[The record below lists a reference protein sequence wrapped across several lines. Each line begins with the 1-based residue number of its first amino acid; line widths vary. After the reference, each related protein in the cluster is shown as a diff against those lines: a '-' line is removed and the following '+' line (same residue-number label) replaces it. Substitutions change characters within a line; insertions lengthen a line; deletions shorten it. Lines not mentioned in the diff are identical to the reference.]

1 MRSKLRFYVAALA
14 ALLVGLPLAERAM
27 ADDTG
32 DIVGTS
38 IGAAFDIVAAAL
50 EAS

>member
-1 MRSKLRFYVAALA
+1 MRSRLRFCVAALA
-14 ALLVGLPLAERAM
+14 GLLVGLPLAERAM
-27 ADDTG
+27 ASDTA

-38 IGAAFDIVAAAL
+38 IAAAFDIVAAAL

>member
-1 MRSKLRFYVAALA
+1 MRSRLRFCVAALA
-14 ALLVGLPLAERAM
+14 GLLVGLPLAERAM
-27 ADDTG
+27 ASDTG

-38 IGAAFDIVAAAL
+38 IGAALDIVAAAL